1 MKSLM
6 TAAVLA
12 AALMVPGFALAQTAG
27 SQAKG
32 EPTNAAVKAT
42 SQDPNKKDAMGKK
55 AKKSGKKSAKGS
67 KS

>member
-12 AALMVPGFALAQTAG
+12 AALMVPSFALAQTAG

-32 EPTNAAVKAT
+32 EPTKRRR
-42 SQDPNKKDAMGKK
+42 
-55 AKKSGKKSAKGS
+55 
-67 KS
+67 